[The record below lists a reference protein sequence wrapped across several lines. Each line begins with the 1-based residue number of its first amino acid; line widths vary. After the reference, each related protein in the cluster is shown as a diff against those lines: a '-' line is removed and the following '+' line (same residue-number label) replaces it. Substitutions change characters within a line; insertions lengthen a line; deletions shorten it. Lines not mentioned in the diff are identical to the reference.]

1 MAYLAEELVDPRW
14 VDGIYQLETS
24 DPVLGGADGIANR
37 QAKELAKRTQY
48 LKHRLDNLP
57 KAGLKQSGIVQLT
70 RDLDSDSDELAA
82 AASALKALKALYDSL
97 EAALAATVPS
107 GVIAFHSGQS
117 APAGWLKAN
126 GALLSRSAY
135 SGLFAAIG
143 THYGAGDG
151 RTTFRLPDLR
161 GEFPRFWDDGRGID
175 AGRLL
180 GTWQADAVQSWEAV
194 FTYQRAQVSGRERLE
209 GAIAIEGNEV
219 GSDNPAASGWSVSH
233 GRIGPGVNG
242 AARTAAETR
251 VRNVALLPVIK
262 I

>member
-70 RDLDSDSDELAA
+70 RDLDSDSDDLAA
-82 AASALKALKALYDSL
+82 TASALKALKTLYDGL
-97 EAALAATVPS
+97 KAELAATVPP
-107 GVIAFHSGQS
+107 GVVAFHSGER

-135 SGLFAAIG
+135 PGLFAAIG

-151 RTTFRLPDLR
+151 RTTFQLPDLR
-161 GEFPRFWDDGRGID
+161 GEFPRFWDDRRGID
-175 AGRLL
+175 AGRGL
-180 GTWQADAVQSWEAV
+180 GTWQGDAIRNITGLVSMAGGFFDGSGGVFSVIENNTAEGVQGHANGKSDDFSFDASRV
-194 FTYQRAQVSGRERLE
+194 VPTA
-209 GAIAIEGNEV
+209 NE
-219 GSDNPAASGWSVSH
+219 NRP
-233 GRIGPGVNG
+233 
-242 AARTAAETR
+242 
-251 VRNVALLPVIK
+251 RNVALLPIIK